1 MRKTKKLLSVL
12 IAVVLAFSCFAAIP
26 MTASAATL
34 SASNNDFAAVYAS
47 ANAGDTIEVS
57 GKHTLTSLLDIRKS
71 ITIVGVTADA
81 EIYSD
86 GIDATIGIFNGSTN
100 STETADIVFRNIKI
114 TGSRK
119 GIRVDAAAKVTFDG
133 GMLESRHTGSDNH
146 GALWAD
152 DDFSGTIDVIG
163 DCELRSTRY
172 CLITDNDSARTDGK
186 INLIDCHLNK
196 TNSGDVVKL
205 QSKHIITF
213 GGGTEGQTVTID
225 EAGSTGD
232 MIWFTGSSNAIV
244 NIKEG
249 TVINGGRGVWIGSSG
264 KPTVNMTGGIINA
277 EGQHG
282 IGVNNPANVYID
294 GGTIN
299 AGSNTI
305 GLFINDGGSDTRIQ
319 GGTFNSANPNHI
331 IEKNNGALT
340 IYGGTFKNTAGGNI
354 IKTISGKGNGALWIQ
369 GGTYSTSGT
378 AFSLNAACE
387 THIAGNNNDGVI
399 SDLYITTESDAP
411 MITLA
416 SGVTLQLRNAFL
428 TNKGSVLDAADGATV
443 VRETVS
449 SKDSVLTSVN
459 GVALTPTTTLTLPE
473 GIVAVNGGESVKL
486 AEVNGVKYDVLAD
499 ALAAV
504 EEGGTL
510 NIIAELG
517 DTTLDADKTYTVK
530 TIGDG
535 VVNGRITVTAG
546 NVTFDAV
553 TAYAIAASNAA
564 NVVIDGCT
572 LISDNYTSI
581 RLDNNATGTITVK
594 NGTVVSTGDLAFKMN
609 ANSTGT
615 INFEDCNLTN
625 TSGDFAR
632 IDGDGTI
639 NVGKEDGSATVVFN
653 SSGDTF
659 WTSADGGGNGSATIN
674 VYDGVEVNGGLPFN
688 LNSNNVT
695 VNIYGGTFTPGS
707 DKNFMKLRRT
717 ATVNIYDAVV
727 NQNVDYS
734 AIFVD
739 GGTHNINIEGGEFYG
754 VVVDVDSDVAGGTL
768 NVTGGTY
775 LDSSDQA
782 FFKLGST
789 AMAYKFTGV
798 SLVRE
803 ENLAP
808 LFEMADGTYAEFDTC
823 ELNAGGGFAGSM
835 VFQGTSAAMVKL
847 IETELVDDSFEEVTI
862 IYDAVVCSINGVEY
876 HTFEDAMEAVQD
888 GDTVLLID
896 EAVGAINLNADKTY
910 TVDCNGYHLAG
921 TTTVSAGNVTF
932 VNVEATAGIVAD
944 GAANIVIEGGYI
956 EAGTALTLASTFTG
970 TLTVKDDA
978 AITGSSYAIQEY
990 AGNTGTLNL
999 ENCTLT
1005 DTSGDFAKL
1014 EGAGTINLGTA
1025 DGEGKAIINGAGN
1038 VDVFWFTTTG
1048 GTTFN
1053 VYAGA
1058 EINGGTPFNINGSGV
1073 PTINVYGGKLVSTA
1087 HRQIFN
1093 VQKTANINISG
1104 GTFSNN
1110 SSLSGDEA
1118 YMGEVVWVR
1127 ADAANTVVNVT
1138 GGTFAGASARGNDTS
1153 ILGTVSDVENVT
1165 FNVSN
1170 VTFNMG
1176 ASAAVIKHQAASGNV
1191 TLTNVKVNHSGT
1203 GAAILVTGGNE
1214 KVVTINGCNF
1224 KAYEAVVNFEVAEGN
1239 TMTVNFEGEK
1249 TTLTSDLGE
1258 VIVKT
1263 DGVTINGLENVEEV
1277 IIYDG
1282 STRMFRLAGKNG
1294 SGYPGIDKT
1303 IKLAA
1308 NTTYTYSFN
1317 YRATAGAIAHTTID
1331 CSGAEI
1337 TQTADTGTFRSFTIK
1352 TGDAESNLLIRLT
1365 NSAGTIASCGTVYY
1379 ANVALKAADSDE
1391 NLIENG
1397 NFGYGDKGW
1406 NYINNPQW
1414 ECYDYGFIPYVAELF
1429 DDEALTNNNAA
1440 LLLKGGVRHEAQ
1452 FFVALDAG
1460 ASYTFKFDYRSN
1472 TSFFTVGAYNGAVI
1486 EEVSTEGFTKTY
1498 TISNPTEAAIKARV
1512 YFRLGADSYDANLYL
1527 SNLVLFNNADANQ
1540 TNIIADLN
1548 PIFGTADNIRMSQN
1562 GENAVKNIIGHGWLG
1577 NFQSDSDGG
1586 NVNVGS
1592 SKYTSIVEIPEDFF
1606 TVYEDAQIL
1615 VNLKQILVGL
1625 AQKSIN
1631 PYEDANND
1639 GDVSLKDLIRVQKR
1653 ALGLLGSDAA
1663 EAELKAVIDAGIE
1676 TTTNGTEYY
1685 VETVED
1691 LKNAVSKSGTKT
1703 IFLKRGNTYRS
1714 TSEIAL
1720 NSNTTLSAYGEGAK
1734 PEIIGSAKDYATST
1748 WTDNG
1753 NNIWSVSLGSSSEV
1767 GNIYLFK
1774 GNEVISGVGFTGNR
1788 SKGTVRFTSD
1798 AELANQGD
1806 YYQSGRT
1813 LKIYSV
1819 GNPATVY
1826 DRIEIAQSHTLLGL
1840 ANNVTVEN
1848 IAVKYSGG
1856 HGMQGS
1862 NNLQNVTVRYCEVAY
1877 VGGRT
1882 NNGQGD
1888 PLGNGIEFGNGG
1900 SNLEA
1905 SYNYVY
1911 QCYDSA
1917 ITPQAYDAGKN
1928 FENVRITNN
1937 LLTNNF
1943 YGLEIWGTSNSL
1955 LKDILV
1961 EGNIIANTGYCW
1973 SFEQRPLDGNIA
1985 MFSAHIYGGRNTY
1998 NANANNSIIIRN
2010 NTFSNARVN
2019 IICWFWGGVEGVEVA
2034 KYPYLT
2040 TEGNIYYQDNVNW
2053 DGYIMRYGDVDSF
2066 DYATSQE
2073 SLADAVMAFDEN
2085 ALLVA
2090 WLG

>member
-26 MTASAATL
+26 MTASAATTVTTADQL
-34 SASNNDFAAVYAS
+34 TAALADTSVEHIIIGASISTSTTFTVNRAVTLEGAT
-47 ANAGDTIEVS
+47 NVS
-57 GKHTLTSLLDIRKS
+57 GYHLDGGKLDISGNATILIKNVKITRGSDTVKVSGSPTVTISGGEIYCSNSGTGNEGGLYVTDFNGTLTVTDDAIIKGKNWAYYTGTSKTQTGTVYFRDAQICKETGGRADLMNLRGSL
-71 ITIVGVTADA
+71 T
-81 EIYSD
+81 
-86 GIDATIGIFNGSTN
+86 
-100 STETADIVFRNIKI
+100 TE
-114 TGSRK
+114 
-119 GIRVDAAAKVTFDG
+119 
-133 GMLESRHTGSDNH
+133 
-146 GALWAD
+146 
-152 DDFSGTIDVIG
+152 
-163 DCELRSTRY
+163 
-172 CLITDNDSARTDGK
+172 
-186 INLIDCHLNK
+186 
-196 TNSGDVVKL
+196 
-205 QSKHIITF
+205 F
-213 GGGTEGQTVTID
+213 GGGTADQQVNVTGHGMLISTADGSASNKIKITIKDGAVFTEQTG
-225 EAGSTGD
+225 AY
-232 MIWFTGSSNAIV
+232 
-244 NIKEG
+244 
-249 TVINGGRGVWIGSSG
+249 
-264 KPTVNMTGGIINA
+264 GIY
-277 EGQHG
+277 
-282 IGVNNPANVYID
+282 VNNAVNLLIY
-294 GGTIN
+294 GGEFN
-299 AGSNTI
+299 FAGAA
-305 GLFINDGGSDTRIQ
+305 LVINDGGSYTRIS
-319 GGTFNSANPNHI
+319 GGVFNCSNERI
-331 IEKNNGALT
+331 IQKNNGALT
-340 IYGGTFKNTAGGNI
+340 VTGGTFNNTAGGAV
-354 IKTISGKGNGALWIQ
+354 IKTASGKPNGALWVE
-369 GGTYSTSGT
+369 GGTYSTTGT
-378 AFSLNAACE
+378 PFVFEAACQ
-387 THIAGNNNDGVI
+387 TTFQNVD
-399 SDLYITTESDAP
+399 ITCNTDAP
-411 MITLA
+411 MVKVG
-416 SGVTLQLRNAFL
+416 SGVTVRLDNANL
-428 TNKGSVLDAADGATV
+428 TSNDLVIEPAAD
-443 VRETVS
+443 
-449 SKDSVLTSVN
+449 SVIEMVNPSTLTSVN
-459 GVALTPTTTLTLPE
+459 GIAVPAGTTLPE
-473 GIVAVNGGESVKL
+473 GITVNNGGEAVKL

-581 RLDNNATGTITVK
+581 RLNDNATGTITVK

-615 INFEDCNLTN
+615 INFEDCTLTN

-632 IDGDGTI
+632 IDGNGTI

-775 LDSSDQA
+775 LDSSDQV

-798 SLVRE
+798 TLVRE

-896 EAVGAINLNADKTY
+896 EAVGAINFNADKTY

-1038 VDVFWFTTTG
+1038 VDVFWFTSTG

-1110 SSLSGDEA
+1110 SSASGDAA

-1127 ADAANTVVNVT
+1127 ANAANTVVNVT

-1203 GAAILVTGGNE
+1203 GAAIDITGGNG

-1224 KAYEAVVNFEVAEGN
+1224 TAYEAVVNFAVEGEN

-1249 TTLTSDLGE
+1249 TTLTSSLGE

-1263 DGVTINGLENVEEV
+1263 DGVTINGLENAEEV
-1277 IIYDG
+1277 IKYDG
-1282 STRMFRLAGKNG
+1282 ITPRMLRIAGKTRDD
-1294 SGYPGIDKT
+1294 YPNVNRDMRIEG
-1303 IKLAA
+1303 

-1317 YRATAGAIAHTTID
+1317 YRATGGAVPYITVQYKNTEGDWVDIEAATDTGAYAEYTFTLGEVPADTSTFRIRLGSKAPAAIA
-1331 CSGAEI
+1331 S
-1337 TQTADTGTFRSFTIK
+1337 S
-1352 TGDAESNLLIRLT
+1352 
-1365 NSAGTIASCGTVYY
+1365 GTVYF
-1379 ANVALKAADSDE
+1379 ANLTLKAADSDE

-1397 NFGYGDKGW
+1397 NFASGPKAW
-1406 NYINNPQW
+1406 NIGNNNPAA
-1414 ECYDYGFIPYVAELF
+1414 CYDFEFIPYVAELF

-1440 LLLKGGVRHEAQ
+1440 LLLKGGARHEAQ

-1663 EAELKAVIDAGIE
+1663 EAELKAVIDAGVE
-1676 TTTNGTEYY
+1676 TATNGAAYY

-1774 GNEVISGVGFTGNR
+1774 GNEVISGVGFTGTR
-1788 SKGTVRFTSD
+1788 TAGTTRFTSD

-1806 YYQSGRT
+1806 YYQSGST
-1813 LKIYSV
+1813 LRIYSV

-1826 DRIEIAQSHTLLGL
+1826 DRIEIAQSNTLLGL

-2073 SLADAVMAFDEN
+2073 SLADAVSAFDEN